1 MSSDVLNA
9 TQPLLSGT
17 GTSLSSSAGSRV
29 FLFGLLLA
37 VLTAGAYYPV
47 HHDPFINFDDND
59 YVTANDHVNHG
70 LTWKTVRW
78 SLTTFRASNW
88 HPLTWLFHALDVQL
102 FGLNPAA
109 HHDVNVFLHL
119 VCVLLLFWVLQR
131 ATGYVGRSF
140 VVAAL
145 FALHPM
151 NVESVAWVAELKT
164 MLSMMF
170 FLLALGA
177 YRWYAREPRVGR
189 YLAVAGLFVL
199 GLMAKPQVITF
210 PFVLLLWD
218 YWPLR
223 RMFASDPE
231 SASGTMAQAVIPA
244 KSFSWLIGEKLPL
257 GFICLVSALVTMKA
271 QRVGRPFNWAYSFW
285 TRAANAIVSYAR
297 YIEKAFWPSRLAL
310 LYPHPGTSLS
320 PWQVL
325 VASLVLLA
333 ITAVVAVNW
342 RRRYVVVGWLWFLVT
357 MVPMIGLIQVGRQ
370 AMADRYAYLPFIGL
384 FIMFCWS
391 VAEWAARRR
400 LPAILLPCA
409 TILVLLGMAP
419 VTHRQLGY
427 WRDNVDV
434 WSHALQVTTN
444 NYVAEYHMGDALKDQ
459 GHPIEALQC
468 YYRAL
473 AMNPK
478 DPYSHLGIAFYEHQN
493 GSNLPDA
500 LEHYKKALER
510 LDDASKV
517 QVLVNMGHVY
527 DKLGDPE
534 HARECFE
541 DAAKLRPRIEP

>member
-1 MSSDVLNA
+1 MSPDVLNA
-9 TQPLLSGT
+9 TQTLPLRT
-17 GTSLSSSAGSRV
+17 GISLSSSPGSRV

-37 VLTAGAYYPV
+37 VLTVGAYYPV

-59 YVTANDHVNHG
+59 YVTANAHVNHG
-70 LTWKTVRW
+70 LSWDTVKW
-78 SLTTFRASNW
+78 SFTTFRASNW

-119 VCVLLLFWVLQR
+119 VCVVLLFWVLQR

-140 VVAAL
+140 VVTAL
-145 FALHPM
+145 FALHPL

-164 MLSMMF
+164 MLSMIF

-177 YRWYAREPRVGR
+177 YRWYACEPRLSR
-189 YLAVAGLFVL
+189 YLAVSGLFVL
-199 GLMAKPQVITF
+199 GLMAKPQVITL

-223 RMFASDPE
+223 RMFASAPE
-231 SASGTMAQAVIPA
+231 SAAGTIAQAQVPA
-244 KSFSWLIGEKLPL
+244 ESFSRLIWEKLPL
-257 GFICLVSALVTMKA
+257 GVICLASALVTMKA

-285 TRAANAIVSYAR
+285 TRAANAIVSYAL
-297 YIEKAFWPSRLAL
+297 YVGKAFWPSRLAL

-325 VASLVLLA
+325 AASLFLLVVTA
-333 ITAVVAVNW
+333 IVAVNW
-342 RRRYVVVGWLWFLVT
+342 RRRYLVVGWLWFLAT

-384 FIMFCWS
+384 FIMVCWS
-391 VAEWAARRR
+391 LAEWAGQRR
-400 LPAILLPCA
+400 LPAILLSCA
-409 TILVLLGMAP
+409 TILVLLAMAG

-427 WRDNVDV
+427 WRTSVDV
-434 WSHALQVTTN
+434 WSHSLQVTRN
-444 NYVAEYHMGDALKDQ
+444 NWVAEYHLGDALKEQ
-459 GHPIEALQC
+459 GRPIEALQC

-473 AMNPK
+473 AMNPA
-478 DPYSHLGIAFYEHQN
+478 DPYSHIGIAFYEHQN
-493 GSNLPDA
+493 GGNLSDA

-510 LDDASKV
+510 LDDSSKA
-517 QVLVNMGHVY
+517 QVLVNMGHLY
-527 DKLGDPE
+527 GKLGDPE
-534 HARECFE
+534 HAQECFE
-541 DAAKLRPRIEP
+541 AAARLRPRSEP